1 MQIIQV
7 NLRAL
12 SLGEIGT
19 MCALAERRGGGGRD
33 ISTPA
38 GFSIKGSHN
47 FMRTFIGN
55 SFSNITLLYTIVGTI
70 QPSHDSIEYRII
82 VVNRFVSNP
91 PEF

>member
-12 SLGEIGT
+12 SLGETGT
-19 MCALAERRGGGGRD
+19 MCALAERRGGGRD

-55 SFSNITLLYTIVGTI
+55 SFSNITLLYTIAGTI
-70 QPSHDSIEYRII
+70 QPSPDSIEYSII

>member
-19 MCALAERRGGGGRD
+19 MCALAERKGGGD

-38 GFSIKGSHN
+38 GFSIKGGHN
-47 FMRTFIGN
+47 FMRSFIGN

-70 QPSHDSIEYRII
+70 QSSHDLIEYSII